1 MRRATPFAV
10 LGILWL
16 IAGTALGGPL
26 KFKVTLLGTGTP
38 IPIMERFGPSTLV
51 EAGDEKLLFDCGRGV
66 TQRLWQLHIP
76 LSGVTAVF
84 LTHLHS
90 DHTVGI
96 PDLWLTGWLPTPFGR
111 RTSAFR
117 IWGPPGTKSMMENL
131 ERAYAWDI
139 RVRAP
144 DENLHPEGI
153 AVVAEEIGEGVVY
166 EANGVKVTAFTVDH
180 GELLK
185 PALGYRIDFAGHS
198 VVISGDTRPSDNLVK
213 FAEGVDVLIHE
224 VALARPELLR
234 RSDAARRIIGHHTT
248 PEAAGRIFARVKP
261 KLAVYSHVA
270 LLTTERDV
278 PPPTISDVVRATR
291 KTYRGALEVGT
302 DLMSIDIGP
311 AIKVHRYTPA
321 KQ

>member
-1 MRRATPFAV
+1 MRETLFQGFA
-10 LGILWL
+10 ILWL
-16 IAGTALGGPL
+16 MASTATGGSL
-26 KFKVTLLGTGTP
+26 NFKVTLLGTGSP
-38 IPIMERFGPSTLV
+38 IPRIDRFGPSTLV
-51 EAGDEKLLFDCGRGV
+51 EAGDEKLLIDCGRGV
-66 TQRLWQLHIP
+66 PVRLWQLHIP

-131 ERAYAWDI
+131 QRAYAWDI
-139 RVRAP
+139 QVRAP
-144 DENLHPEGI
+144 DENLPPEGI
-153 AVVAEEIGEGVVY
+153 AVAAEDIGEGVAY

-180 GELLK
+180 GPLLK

-198 VVISGDTRPSDNLVK
+198 VVISGDTRANENLVK
-213 FAEGVDVLIHE
+213 FAEGADVLIHE
-224 VALARPELLR
+224 VAQARPELLR

-248 PEAAGRIFARVKP
+248 PEAAGRIFARVRP
-261 KLAVYSHVA
+261 KLAVYSHVV
-270 LLTTERDV
+270 LLTTESDV
-278 PPPTISDVVRATR
+278 KPPTITDLVAATR
-291 KTYRGALEVGT
+291 TTYGGPLEVGT
-302 DLMSIDIGP
+302 DLMTIDIGR
-311 AIKVHRYTPA
+311 AIKVHRFASA